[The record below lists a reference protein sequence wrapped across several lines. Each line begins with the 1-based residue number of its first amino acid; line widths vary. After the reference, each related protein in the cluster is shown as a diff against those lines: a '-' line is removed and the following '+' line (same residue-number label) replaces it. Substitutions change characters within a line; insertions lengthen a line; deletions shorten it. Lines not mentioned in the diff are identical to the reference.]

1 MPLKLPS
8 DPCAIAVWATTAVIV
23 LKSGLRITPQDMLS
37 CGDGSLYFQHK
48 MTEEERAE
56 LSSLH
61 SQHLRCI
68 SPGTSPA
75 SADASA
81 SPRPSRVLP
90 FGRRVGDSRPP
101 LRLEAADRETKEA

>member
-1 MPLKLPS
+1 MPLRPPS

-23 LKSGLRITPQDMLS
+23 LKSGLRITPSDMLS
-37 CGDGSLYFQHK
+37 CGDGPLYFQHK

-68 SPGTSPA
+68 SPGTSPV
-75 SADASA
+75 SSDA
-81 SPRPSRVLP
+81 PSRQTP
-90 FGRRVGDSRPP
+90 FGRRAGDARPP
-101 LRLEAADRETKEA
+101 QHLALVPADLKEA

>member
-1 MPLKLPS
+1 MPLRLPS

-23 LKSGLRITPQDMLS
+23 LKSGLRITPSDMLS

-56 LSSLH
+56 LASLH
-61 SQHLRCI
+61 SQHLHCI
-68 SPGTSPA
+68 SPGTSPV
-75 SADASA
+75 SSGDAS
-81 SPRPSRVLP
+81 RPARVLP

-101 LRLEAADRETKEA
+101 LHLADRETREA